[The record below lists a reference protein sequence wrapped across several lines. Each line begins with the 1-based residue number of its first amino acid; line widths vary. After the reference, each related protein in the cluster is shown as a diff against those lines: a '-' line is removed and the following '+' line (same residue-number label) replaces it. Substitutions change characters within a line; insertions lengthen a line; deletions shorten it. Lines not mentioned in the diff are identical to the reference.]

1 MDPARTFKE
10 SLTSRP
16 ELENSQ
22 GQKRKSPLTVSN
34 ANVRFWPI
42 VLKSLFSSLLR
53 LQLLLIRRNEGA
65 DFIRDV

>member
-22 GQKRKSPLTVSN
+22 GHKLSSSGCAPLVSY
-34 ANVRFWPI
+34 APQAEM
-42 VLKSLFSSLLR
+42 K
-53 LQLLLIRRNEGA
+53 
-65 DFIRDV
+65 

>member
-22 GQKRKSPLTVSN
+22 GQNFGDRAAAPACGIWIEVARHLHD
-34 ANVRFWPI
+34 RE
-42 VLKSLFSSLLR
+42 
-53 LQLLLIRRNEGA
+53 RRGHA
-65 DFIRDV
+65 Q